1 MSAFGGY
8 GPLRVPSDKI
18 VKYLLNVDHP
28 KGGPKARF
36 FLSFGF
42 DPDRPGIMADALLGH
57 FILNPGT
64 PVPATQG
71 ALERM
76 VIEGPLMSPDD
87 RNPQVRSVWQREDDG
102 TAWRL
107 ITAVPRAMMR

>member
-1 MSAFGGY
+1 MNAFGGY

-28 KGGPKARF
+28 KGGAKARF
-36 FLSFGF
+36 FLKFGF
-42 DPDRPGIMADALLGH
+42 ASESPHLMADALLGH
-57 FILNPGT
+57 FVLYPGT
-64 PVPATQG
+64 LLPASQDTF
-71 ALERM
+71 ERM
-76 VIEGPLMSPDD
+76 VIEGPLMSPDG

-107 ITAVPRAMMR
+107 ITAVPLTAAR